1 MRWFKTSLRFDCP
14 SDIKFRLSCITE
26 FVARYKYIIIR
37 LSAEVFFLVFRNYC
51 LNFQLSGDELPVT
64 FSGSSICPMFSSTV
78 SRHYIKSG
86 IPVLKNWQGGRH
98 SRGVDTECTTNE
110 TVSMP
115 PHVAWRL
122 PPSCR
127 RLVLGSSDPA
137 LIKFRSLQRL
147 RPFFLIL
154 HLSAFWFRHP
164 RYGSVCPARR
174 FYTFLAQDRVIQL
187 PQI

>member
-1 MRWFKTSLRFDCP
+1 MLLH
-14 SDIKFRLSCITE
+14 DINILCRNSGF
-26 FVARYKYIIIR
+26 IIR
-37 LSAEVFFLVFRNYC
+37 LSADVFCLVFRNYC
-51 LNFQLSGDELPVT
+51 LNFQLSGDEPPVT
-64 FSGSSICPMFSSTV
+64 FSGSSICPMFNSTV
-78 SRHYIKSG
+78 SRNYIKRM

-98 SRGVDTECTTNE
+98 SRGVDTECTTDE
-110 TVSMP
+110 IVSMP
-115 PHVAWRL
+115 PHMMWRL
-122 PPSCR
+122 PPSCW

-154 HLSAFWFRHP
+154 HLSAFLFRHP

>member
-1 MRWFKTSLRFDCP
+1 MH
-14 SDIKFRLSCITE
+14 DINILCRNSGF
-26 FVARYKYIIIR
+26 IIR
-37 LSAEVFFLVFRNYC
+37 LSADVFCLVFRNYC

-64 FSGSSICPMFSSTV
+64 FSGSSIYTMSNSTLSSQ
-78 SRHYIKSG
+78 HIKSG
-86 IPVLKNWQGGRH
+86 IPVVKNWQGGRH

-164 RYGSVCPARR
+164 RNFSVCSARR
-174 FYTFLAQDRVIQL
+174 TYTY
-187 PQI
+187 

>member
-1 MRWFKTSLRFDCP
+1 MH
-14 SDIKFRLSCITE
+14 DINILCRNSGF
-26 FVARYKYIIIR
+26 IIR
-37 LSAEVFFLVFRNYC
+37 LSADVFCLVFRNYC

-64 FSGSSICPMFSSTV
+64 FSGSSICAMSNSTLSSQ
-78 SRHYIKSG
+78 HIKSG
-86 IPVLKNWQGGRH
+86 IPVVKNWQGGRH

-154 HLSAFWFRHP
+154 HLSAFWFWPP
-164 RYGSVCPARR
+164 RNFSVCSARR
-174 FYTFLAQDRVIQL
+174 TYTY
-187 PQI
+187 

>member
-1 MRWFKTSLRFDCP
+1 MSYSWPNDTKFILRYLLRDVNILCRNSGF
-14 SDIKFRLSCITE
+14 
-26 FVARYKYIIIR
+26 IIR
-37 LSAEVFFLVFRNYC
+37 LSADVFCLVFRNYC

-64 FSGSSICPMFSSTV
+64 FSGSSICAIFNSTV
-78 SRHYIKSG
+78 FSHHIKSG
-86 IPVLKNWQGGRH
+86 IPVIKNWQGGRH

-115 PHVAWRL
+115 PHVAWCL

-164 RYGSVCPARR
+164 RYGSVCPAGR
-174 FYTFLAQDRVIQL
+174 FFTFFFFFAQNRVIQL